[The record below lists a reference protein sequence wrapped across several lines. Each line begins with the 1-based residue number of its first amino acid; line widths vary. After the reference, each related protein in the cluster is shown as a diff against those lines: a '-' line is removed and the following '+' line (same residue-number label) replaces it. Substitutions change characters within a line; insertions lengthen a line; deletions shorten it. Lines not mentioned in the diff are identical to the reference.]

1 MPNSSSRKIVTSR
14 GNRVLTRVNELIEP
28 VSGEPDENFIREF
41 FWPIDVDRILQIPLH
56 QDDTEDY
63 VAWHL
68 TKTGVFSVRSAYYK
82 QWGDSYG
89 STEPSSL
96 SSGSAP
102 HPIWKK
108 LWSLKVPNK
117 VKIFCWRSLHNA
129 IPCFGVLVDQHIST
143 SAQCPVCKQHAEDV
157 AHALSGCTRVR
168 QIWSLLGLHEVIT
181 AARLL
186 GKSGAKILDFLLCDK
201 ASQKSYSDVIELPEL
216 IAVTSWHFW

>member
-1 MPNSSSRKIVTSR
+1 MWQSIWAGAQTFKKGNIWRVGNGLKINIWEDCWVPNSSSRKIVTSC
-14 GNRVLTRVNELIEP
+14 GNRVLTWVNELIDP
-28 VSGEPDENFIREF
+28 VSGEWDENLIREF

-68 TKTGVFSVRSAYYK
+68 TKTGIFSVRSTYYK
-82 QWGDSYG
+82 QWEDSYD

-117 VKIFCWRSLHNA
+117 VKIF
-129 IPCFGVLVDQHIST
+129 
-143 SAQCPVCKQHAEDV
+143 
-157 AHALSGCTRVR
+157 
-168 QIWSLLGLHEVIT
+168 IW
-181 AARLL
+181 
-186 GKSGAKILDFLLCDK
+186 
-201 ASQKSYSDVIELPEL
+201 
-216 IAVTSWHFW
+216 